1 MDFNMNNI
9 NLVLGSVVLT
19 LIPIVSWAAKP
30 VDDYEVQVVRTIQQH
45 WQGDKRLHGRQCVDL
60 SVKLAADG
68 KVIALGQGTGDEAV
82 CNAARTTISRMKR
95 LPAPPKDKY
104 EQYKNMLLTLQP
116 GIR

>member
-1 MDFNMNNI
+1 MICNRMTLGVMA
-9 NLVLGSVVLT
+9 LVLMARAPVM
-19 LIPIVSWAAKP
+19 AKQQF
-30 VDDYEVQVVRTIQQH
+30 VDYETQLVQQIQQH